1 LLDHGIKRFT
11 FLAAT
16 GTYAK
21 KSSKKHN
28 LHSVMF
34 VFDICREYTCLR
46 PIRATNN
53 DYKVPL
59 VYMLNK
65 SVLR

>member
-1 LLDHGIKRFT
+1 LLDHGIKAVT
-11 FLAAT
+11 FLATT

-21 KSSKKHN
+21 KLLKKHN

-46 PIRATNN
+46 PIRAANN
-53 DYKVPL
+53 DYKAPIF
-59 VYMLNK
+59 YMLNECVFK
-65 SVLR
+65 